1 MFVVLLVGCVGFP
14 GIHTVDPCGLW
25 VIKASCSKAWVAPS
39 FEADSAQRVVT
50 FKFPEE
56 QARRACLFSVR
67 IKSGCK
73 THRDCETWIAQL
85 FRRIAQLDSRIA
97 QLGLRNWDCETAR
110 IARLRLRNSADCET
124 RVSKLFRVR
133 KYVIRQTTALPRK
146 NYRYGNVFR
155 TPKKL

>member
-1 MFVVLLVGCVGFP
+1 MTSVLCKA
-14 GIHTVDPCGLW
+14 
-25 VIKASCSKAWVAPS
+25 VIWGDLRQNKG
-39 FEADSAQRVVT
+39 
-50 FKFPEE
+50 
-56 QARRACLFSVR
+56 

-85 FRRIAQLDSRIA
+85 FRRIAQLDSQIA

-133 KYVIRQTTALPRK
+133 KYVIRQTTAPTKEKLPLLCVH
-146 NYRYGNVFR
+146 YGFGNVFR